1 MNWMVYLHLSN
12 KVIKY
17 IENFL
22 FMTTTIIGTGA
33 TLPSMVVKNSHF
45 LNHQFYDTK
54 GIKNDR
60 NPSEIIEKLES
71 ITGITER
78 RYVPFDQD
86 SIPLMTETAIKTLK
100 NAKLNPNDLSGII
113 VAHNAGNMLVGESLF
128 HTVPNLA
135 AYLKNAIQCENHE
148 CFAYDI
154 LFGCPGWVQALIQ
167 AHQAVMCGEA
177 DNVMVVG
184 LEVASRM
191 LDPHDLDSMIL
202 ADGCGACII
211 SKSNKRASG
220 IKSYATFSHSQEDLR
235 IIYLDKSNNAA
246 QSGSCYFHMNGREV
260 YKYATQWVPKVI
272 EKALTKANISIDE
285 IDMFLFHQANA
296 KMLEAFANNLTRLYR
311 IEDPHFFDGKIPST
325 IQFLGNTSVA
335 TIPTMLDL
343 IMKKELGNFRIKKG
357 QKVVFASVG
366 AGMHCNA
373 LVYQF

>member
-1 MNWMVYLHLSN
+1 
-12 KVIKY
+12 
-17 IENFL
+17 
-22 FMTTTIIGTGA
+22 MTTTILGTGA
-33 TLPSMVVKNSHF
+33 TLPALIIKNSHF
-45 LNHQFYDTK
+45 LNHQFYDNK
-54 GIKNDR
+54 GVKNER
-60 NPSEIIEKLES
+60 NPAEIIEKLEA

-78 RYVPFDQD
+78 RYIPYEQD
-86 SIPLMTETAIKTLK
+86 SIPLMTETALKTLK
-100 NAKLNPNDLSGII
+100 SAKLKPNDLSGII

-135 AYLKNAIQCENHE
+135 ACLKNAIQCENHE

-154 LFGCPGWVQALIQ
+154 LFGCPGWVQAVIQ

-177 DNVMVVG
+177 ENVLVVG

-202 ADGCGACII
+202 ADGCGACIV
-211 SKSNKRASG
+211 SKSNTRASG

-235 IIYLDKSNNAA
+235 IIYLDKSNNEA
-246 QSGSCYFHMNGREV
+246 QNGLCYFHMNGKEV

-272 EKALTKANISIDE
+272 EKALKKANIAIED

-296 KMLEAFANNLTRLYR
+296 KMLEAISKNIARLYN

-325 IQFLGNTSVA
+325 IEFLGNTSVA
-335 TIPTMLDL
+335 TIPTMLDMIL
-343 IMKKELGNFRIKKG
+343 KKELKGFSIKKG
-357 QKVVFASVG
+357 QKVVIASVG